1 MSDSNLIKGKSKVIN
16 IHGNIDNL
24 MDVIFGY
31 GDENSKEYK
40 EIENS
45 EDIFLENIK
54 SFKYLKNE
62 NYDNLREFIEGRIY
76 EVYILGHSCS
86 VTDRI
91 LLKKVFENK
100 NCISIKIIPRN
111 GDENTRLENYRQIS
125 FNIARNFDDNGLM
138 RDKVIPFES
147 SNLTL
152 PNLERLK
159 VKVSYYIKSK
169 ITKLKTD
176 CLNTTF
182 VKYKVFDKITNSYT
196 EIEITPSEYGGFD
209 MLFFDI
215 SIRYKDYE
223 ELALGIMER
232 CEIIEL
238 IEQKFL

>member
-1 MSDSNLIKGKSKVIN
+1 LSDSNLIKGKSKVIN

-111 GDENTRLENYRQIS
+111 GDENTRLENYRKIS

-138 RDKVIPFES
+138 RDKVIPFKDCIIS
-147 SNLTL
+147 L
-152 PNLERLK
+152 PNIDKFK
-159 VKVSYYIKSK
+159 VKVFEYIKSK
-169 ITKLKTD
+169 
-176 CLNTTF
+176 
-182 VKYKVFDKITNSYT
+182 KIN
-196 EIEITPSEYGGFD
+196 
-209 MLFFDI
+209 
-215 SIRYKDYE
+215 
-223 ELALGIMER
+223 
-232 CEIIEL
+232 
-238 IEQKFL
+238 